1 MKIKD
6 GLILGMIT
14 GVIANLGKGMLMGTL
29 KKRGYAGR
37 SFTDTAAAFFLHGR
51 DIKTPLGQLVGTI
64 ADYSIAL
71 LLGISHTCFLRRT
84 GKKNW
89 LPKGVASG
97 SITWVVLYGFLGTLG
112 KSNLVYPTT
121 ARTAFS
127 SYLGHTLFGILNNF
141 TAIKFG
147 HDDLFIETQ
156 KTENR
161 IKRTRPPRRT
171 KISRIPTG

>member
-6 GLILGMIT
+6 GLTLGMIT

-127 SYLGHTLFGILNNF
+127 SYGPLLDIEYFTFNLGMMTCCDSENLKQ
-141 TAIKFG
+141 IKKPRPRG
-147 HDDLFIETQ
+147 EQ
-156 KTENR
+156 KM
-161 IKRTRPPRRT
+161 
-171 KISRIPTG
+171 SDPTG